1 MGLSLKAPSQTKGVF
16 MEYIALTVSGEE
28 MPLANELWLYF
39 MDKYFDDSTFYP
51 NLNID
56 GNDTAFI
63 RLVIIGLFIGLS
75 VAGFFA
81 VFNKRVLGSFVRK
94 LIQAE
99 AFSPESA
106 KTLEELGFAGKVTI
120 YNAVRKSTTLRRVVK
135 CREEQAHDAEL
146 SLKRAEY
153 DTARENDKRLPKFKE
168 TVYKIDPTTDRFYI
182 PEEMKYMADIKFDA
196 KGNTWA
202 SAIFCCVFMLVLMV
216 VAIVLLPNLLEFLNN
231 LAEPK

>member
-1 MGLSLKAPSQTKGVF
+1 
-16 MEYIALTVSGEE
+16 MEYIALDVSYEE

-56 GNDTAFI
+56 GDDTTFI

-75 VAGFFA
+75 VAGFFG
-81 VFNKRVLGSFVRK
+81 VFNKRVLGSFVRR
-94 LIQAE
+94 LIEAE

-120 YNAVRKSTTLRRVVK
+120 YNAVRKSTSLRRVVK
-135 CREEQAHDAEL
+135 CREEQEHDAALNE
-146 SLKRAEY
+146 KRAEY
-153 DTARENDKRLPKFKE
+153 ESAKESGKKLPKFKE
-168 TVYKIDPTTDRFYI
+168 TEYKVNPTSDRFYI
-182 PEEMKYMADIKFDA
+182 PEDMKYMADIKFDA

-202 SAIFCCVFMLVLMV
+202 SAIFCCVFMLILMV
-216 VAIVLLPNLLEFLNN
+216 VAIVLLPNILDFLNN
-231 LAEPK
+231 LATPK